1 MQKNRKNKKIRDST
15 IFEVK
20 SLFEFSRVV
29 NSDMGLDFILNHFL
43 LTVMGKLLCTRGVI
57 FLKEKSGTFK
67 VNLVRGFKL
76 NKNIT
81 SIQYNKKIKSITS
94 IRNYNNTK
102 EKFVRLLETHDIQII
117 IPLIYK
123 NELLG
128 IVGLTRYNK
137 KPLTSEEQTYLK
149 SLTNIAATAIQ
160 QKIFMDELINSNE
173 ELDRKIHQ
181 MNTLFDLGKEI
192 SSILEKDKLI
202 KLFTLSLM
210 GQIGVSKYA
219 IYFREKGELK
229 LASSRLSENINGNL
243 LNRICKVTDTLLI
256 KDCNDVKLR
265 NQLLKIGMR
274 AIVPMKTKNELHGIL
289 LVGERISNKDYSKS
303 DLEFLFS
310 LGNLVV
316 IAFENIRLFHEA
328 LEKQKM
334 EDELIIARDIQKRL
348 LPKIL
353 PKYKNLDISATNL
366 SSKIVSGDYYD
377 VFSLDGSR
385 LIVAI
390 ADVSGKGT
398 PASLLMASLQA
409 ILHALSPLN
418 LSTSELVNRIN
429 KQIYENTSN
438 DKFITFFLGI
448 IDTFTKKLNYVN
460 AGHNLPIIIKR
471 SGEVIRLEKGG
482 IILGVTTENIIYEE
496 GNYNLNSGDILV
508 LFTDGITEATNREG
522 IEFGEERLISII
534 QNNKHL
540 SSEDIQEKII
550 NQVKQYSGD
559 NQTDD
564 VTLVVIKVN

>member
-1 MQKNRKNKKIRDST
+1 MQKNRKNKKIQDST
-15 IFEVK
+15 IFDVK

-94 IRNYNNTK
+94 VRNYKNTK

-202 KLFTLSLM
+202 KLFILSLM

-229 LASSRLSENINGNL
+229 LVSSRLSENINGNL
-243 LNRICKVTDTLLI
+243 LNRICKVTDTLLV

-265 NQLLKIGMR
+265 NRLLKIGMR

-316 IAFENIRLFHEA
+316 IAFEKIRLFHEA

-377 VFSLDGSR
+377 VFSLDGIR
-385 LIVAI
+385 LMVAI

-438 DKFITFFLGI
+438 DKFITCFLGI

-471 SGEVIRLEKGG
+471 NGEVIRLEKGG

-496 GNYNLNSGDILV
+496 GNYNLNSGDVLV

-564 VTLVVIKVN
+564 ITLVVIKVN